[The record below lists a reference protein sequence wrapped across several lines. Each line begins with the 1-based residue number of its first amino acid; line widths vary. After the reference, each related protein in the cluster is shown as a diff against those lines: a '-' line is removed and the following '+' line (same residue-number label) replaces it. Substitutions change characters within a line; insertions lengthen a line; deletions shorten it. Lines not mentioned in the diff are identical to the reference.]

1 MKASKHV
8 MIISGG
14 SCNQELTKELMRKNE
29 IDTVIAVDGG
39 LKICDELGR
48 IPEYIVGDFDTIEAR
63 IIQKYGDMVNL
74 QAANAPEILSFQPEK
89 DDTDTEIAI
98 RLCIKLGAQTVTIV
112 GGTGTRLD
120 HTFANIHLLK
130 KLLDAGIKAA
140 IYDKNNK
147 IYLID
152 HRLELLNENIYGN
165 YFSMLPFTE
174 QVTGI
179 TLTGFKYPLSKKDIS
194 FGTSLCI
201 SNEVVEPS
209 ATVEFTN
216 GILIIFESLD

>member
-14 SCNQELTKELMRKNE
+14 NCNQELTKELLEKNQ

-39 LKICDELGR
+39 LKICDEIGR
-48 IPEYIVGDFDTIEAR
+48 IPEYIVGDFDTIEAD
-63 IIQKYGDMVNL
+63 IIQKYRDMVDSK
-74 QAANAPEILSFQPEK
+74 AVNAPEILSFNPEK

-98 RLCIKLGAQTVTIV
+98 HLCIKLGAQTVTIV

-120 HTFANIHLLK
+120 HTFANVHLLK
-130 KLLDAGIKAA
+130 KFLDAGIKAA

-152 HRLELLNENIYGN
+152 HRLELLKENLYGK

-174 QVTGI
+174 QVMGI
-179 TLTGFKYPLSKKDIS
+179 TLEGFKYPLCKKDIS

-201 SNEVVEPS
+201 SNEVEKAT
-209 ATVEFTN
+209 ATVEFTH